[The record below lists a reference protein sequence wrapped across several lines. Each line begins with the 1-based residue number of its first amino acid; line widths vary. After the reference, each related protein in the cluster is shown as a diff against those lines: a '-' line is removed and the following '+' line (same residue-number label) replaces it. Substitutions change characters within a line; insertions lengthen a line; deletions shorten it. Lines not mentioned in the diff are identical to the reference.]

1 MDLLSLISG
10 TNNLRRLSVIV
21 GILLI
26 LFGVIY
32 PFQKGMELQEKINLT
47 NESLGN
53 LKDGAKYLSD
63 HLTTICAN
71 SRKFDSK
78 IVSLKLTKDSL
89 LKRELN
95 DNTKFLIKVYIDEI
109 SKIQTE
115 SDSEQL
121 SYFSKFYKFQ
131 ENTNKAIRLKSDIK
145 LLSDSQTKLNWL
157 SLICC
162 VIGGLLFGSGIY
174 KWIESQKKLE
184 LLNDIEISIKQEE
197 LKKLEL
203 ENKKASLEVNN
214 QNNNQSP
221 AVS

>member
-1 MDLLSLISG
+1 MDPLSLLSG
-10 TNNLRRLSVIV
+10 TSNLRRLSVIV
-21 GILLI
+21 GILLV
-26 LFGVIY
+26 LFGFIY

-63 HLTTICAN
+63 HLTPICAN

-78 IVSLKLTKDSL
+78 IVSLNLKRDSL
-89 LKRELN
+89 LKSELN

-109 SKIQTE
+109 SKIQTA

-121 SYFSKFYKFQ
+121 SYFSKFYKLQ

-145 LLSDSQTKLNWL
+145 LLSDSQTTLSWL
-157 SLICC
+157 CLICC
-162 VIGGLLFGSGIY
+162 AIGGLLFSSGIY

-184 LLNDIEISIKQEE
+184 LLDDIGISIKQEE
-197 LKKLEL
+197 LKKLQL
-203 ENKKASLEVNN
+203 ENKKNEPIASPEIK
-214 QNNNQSP
+214 P
-221 AVS
+221 